1 MINLRNSK
9 YFLAKMLL
17 QVMVELMPSISSA
30 SQDLF
35 HHMTTMINPTILK
48 RKGVNVTT
56 VIILIL

>member
-1 MINLRNSK
+1 
-9 YFLAKMLL
+9 MLL

-35 HHMTTMINPTILK
+35 HHMTTMINPTILR